1 MVGFS
6 GISARIGSLLLDAL
20 YLLVLQAAL
29 DIEELLGVLVL
40 LGMANHTHSRVP
52 GRLLSAQKVTV
63 DLVLNTFDH
72 VLDLRVVRVSIIVPS
87 GENSLIARIILLTVM
102 SGTDL
107 DLGLQ
112 VVLLRQGAWCN
123 H

>member
-1 MVGFS
+1 
-6 GISARIGSLLLDAL
+6 
-20 YLLVLQAAL
+20 
-29 DIEELLGVLVL
+29 
-40 LGMANHTHSRVP
+40 MANHTHSRVP

-87 GENSLIARIILLTVM
+87 GENSLIARVILLTVM